1 MGKESCKIEENQKK
15 IMDAFRQI
23 ESEKGTVYPLVIGGE
38 RITTNQTITSY
49 NPANKEVLGSVCA
62 CTAELAD
69 QAIHTANK
77 AFAAW
82 SHTTVD
88 ERVRTLRKLATF
100 SQVLRLSDAEYMSM
114 RQR

>member
-1 MGKESCKIEENQKK
+1 
-15 IMDAFRQI
+15 MDAFRQI